1 MAMAKPTPNV
11 LWLFSD
17 GLRYHALSCN
27 GDPNIQTPHL
37 DRLAAEGVRFTEA
50 FSHYPV
56 CMPMRAGLVT
66 GQYAHING
74 LRVHGDLLPPGS
86 HTVAHSFRAA
96 GYRSSWVGKW
106 HLAGEHG
113 LNMLGRGWQGEDF
126 WVDPQLRG
134 GFEDWYGFNLSN
146 HYYRTIY
153 SHGDDVMPHI
163 LDGYQTDALTDLSL
177 QYLEDTARGLDAPWF
192 HVLSVEAPHG
202 GVGADGKTGN
212 PAPPEYEARFEPD
225 QLELRQ
231 NVPAVTEQRAR
242 TKLAGYY
249 AQIANLDDNV
259 GRVLAWLDDTG
270 LAQNTM
276 VVFFSDHGN
285 MAGSLGG
292 FGKSLPLEES
302 LHVPVIARLPGSLD
316 GGRTYDGLF
325 STLDLFA
332 TCAGMC
338 GVPVPPS
345 QQGHDHTVALRD
357 RGRPPRNEVLVQW
370 LGVTRF
376 KGSGDH
382 PYRAIR
388 TERYTYC
395 VGRDE
400 EFCLLLDH
408 DRDPFEQ
415 ANLWAKASARPLREQ
430 LHRHLCTAVLG
441 SGEALPDFVRD
452 RQP

>member
-153 SHGDDVMPHI
+153 SHGDD
-163 LDGYQTDALTDLSL
+163 DRGRNAGY
-177 QYLEDTARGLDAPWF
+177 
-192 HVLSVEAPHG
+192 
-202 GVGADGKTGN
+202 
-212 PAPPEYEARFEPD
+212 PAPP
-225 QLELRQ
+225 
-231 NVPAVTEQRAR
+231 
-242 TKLAGYY
+242 
-249 AQIANLDDNV
+249 AQI
-259 GRVLAWLDDTG
+259 R
-270 LAQNTM
+270 
-276 VVFFSDHGN
+276 
-285 MAGSLGG
+285 
-292 FGKSLPLEES
+292 
-302 LHVPVIARLPGSLD
+302 
-316 GGRTYDGLF
+316 
-325 STLDLFA
+325 
-332 TCAGMC
+332 TCALT
-338 GVPVPPS
+338 
-345 QQGHDHTVALRD
+345 HTAPTF
-357 RGRPPRNEVLVQW
+357 G
-370 LGVTRF
+370 G
-376 KGSGDH
+376 
-382 PYRAIR
+382 
-388 TERYTYC
+388 
-395 VGRDE
+395 
-400 EFCLLLDH
+400 
-408 DRDPFEQ
+408 
-415 ANLWAKASARPLREQ
+415 
-430 LHRHLCTAVLG
+430 
-441 SGEALPDFVRD
+441 
-452 RQP
+452 